1 MSHPRFDD
9 WGNGR
14 VKWGPENPENVG
26 RFMLPFALIQS
37 VCLSVTK
44 EDEKS

>member
-1 MSHPRFDD
+1 MIGEMVGS
-9 WGNGR
+9 NGVLR
-14 VKWGPENPENVG
+14 TQKNVG